1 MTITEILAE
10 GKRIEKDLGGPF
22 KAQYKDI
29 ESEVKLETTASET
42 VLRLYGPI
50 APYRGYVSAEAV
62 AKELENLTN
71 ENLRI
76 RIKSPGGSAFEGMAI
91 YQQLMSYKGNI
102 VTQVDGIAASAA
114 SLVYLAGEQREVP
127 KSGALIM
134 VHEAWTFIFDAVS
147 KSQLKTRVAGI
158 MAVLE
163 AIDGEIVAIISER
176 SNLSEEDAAKAIE
189 ATTWYR
195 PKQAIKAGIATGY
208 TKKRVGAG
216 KKITNQNSI
225 RAEFL
230 SLGVPESM
238 LDSEY
243 EEEPHVDS
251 SSNFLGRLRAEQL
264 KKEIER

>member
-1 MTITEILAE
+1 MGQL
-10 GKRIEKDLGGPF
+10 
-22 KAQYKDI
+22 
-29 ESEVKLETTASET
+29 
-42 VLRLYGPI
+42 LREWL
-50 APYRGYVSAEAV
+50 STSS
-62 AKELENLTN
+62 LCLT
-71 ENLRI
+71 
-76 RIKSPGGSAFEGMAI
+76 GAT
-91 YQQLMSYKGNI
+91 YT
-102 VTQVDGIAASAA
+102 TQVDGIAASAA

-134 VHEAWTFIFDAVS
+134 VHEAWTFIFDLVN
-147 KSQLKTRVAGI
+147 KSQLKARVAEI
-158 MAVLE
+158 MGVLE
-163 AIDGEIVAIISER
+163 AIDGEIISIMAER
-176 SNLSEEDAAKAIE
+176 SNLSEEDAAKALE

-208 TKKRVGAG
+208 TKKRAGPG
-216 KKITNQNSI
+216 KKLTNQNSI

-264 KKEIER
+264 KREIER